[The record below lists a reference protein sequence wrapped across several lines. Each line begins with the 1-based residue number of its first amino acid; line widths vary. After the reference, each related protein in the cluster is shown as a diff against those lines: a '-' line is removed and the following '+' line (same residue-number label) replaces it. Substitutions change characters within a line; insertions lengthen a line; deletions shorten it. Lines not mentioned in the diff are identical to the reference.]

1 MSAPAAAPSK
11 YEIFQII
18 SADGSNTVDLY
29 DAQFRVVSFD
39 IFENILSPY
48 ITGRVVIASSGNV
61 SKEEK
66 TNRMT
71 SLRSGLPV
79 TSGCK
84 LKVKITPQLGK
95 TIDYSRT
102 ENDYTVLHVDKVAT
116 AKDSTSEILE
126 LSFTSNIAIMSDT
139 KRVVERFDARISDSV
154 TSIIKNYLEVGSDSV
169 NVTATQNSSSFSG
182 NQKRPLDLII
192 DMASKSVP
200 NGKAANP
207 GYLCYETIGKFNFVS
222 FDTLINRE
230 PEFTYNYNG
239 VLIAT
244 EELKNESNNFKA
256 AEMVIKKDNN
266 LLENIR
272 SGVYASKSIFFNPL
286 TQEFTEIDISVVD
299 GKLSQD
305 PNFSTLG
312 EKAKTPRILEEGFK
326 NSKKI
331 HRINTAVIDTGADK
345 ATVSLDDKNN
355 DPELYI
361 AAVGVR
367 YNLIFSQKVQV
378 TVPCNTDLHAG
389 SNIKMIVE
397 DTSENKEQGPDQVRS
412 GKYIVQALRH
422 HFDGERSVTSM
433 MLIRDSYG
441 LHFTKTS

>member
-1 MSAPAAAPSK
+1 MPAPATQPAT

-18 SADGSNTVDLY
+18 SADGKNTVDLY
-29 DAQFRVVSFD
+29 NAQFRVISFD

-48 ITGRVVIASSGNV
+48 ITGKVSITSSG
-61 SKEEK
+61 SATKEEK

-71 SLRSGLPV
+71 SLRTGLPV

-84 LKVKITPQLGK
+84 LRVKIQPKLGK

-102 ENDYTVLHVDKVAT
+102 VNADTVLHVDKVAT
-116 AKDSTSEILE
+116 AKVSTSEILE

-154 TSIIKNYLEVGSDSV
+154 TNIIENYLEIGSGNA
-169 NVTATQNSSSFSG
+169 NVTITQNSSSFSG

-200 NGKAANP
+200 DGKAANP

-222 FDTLINRE
+222 FDSIINHD
-230 PEFTYNYNG
+230 PEFEYNFNG
-239 VLIAT
+239 VLIGT
-244 EELKNESNNFKA
+244 EQRGDDANNFKA
-256 AEMVIKKDNN
+256 AEMTVVKDNN

-305 PNFSTLG
+305 PNFATLG

-345 ATVSLDDKNN
+345 AKVGLKDTNN
-355 DPELYI
+355 DPELYV

-367 YNLIFSQKVQV
+367 YNLMFSQKVQV

>member
-1 MSAPAAAPSK
+1 MPAPATQPAT

-18 SADGSNTVDLY
+18 SADGKNTVDLY
-29 DAQFRVVSFD
+29 NAQFRVISFD

-48 ITGRVVIASSGNV
+48 ITGKVSITSSG
-61 SKEEK
+61 SATKEEK

-71 SLRSGLPV
+71 SLRTGLPV

-84 LKVKITPQLGK
+84 LRVKIQPKLGK

-154 TSIIKNYLEVGSDSV
+154 TNIIENYLEIGSGNA
-169 NVTATQNSSSFSG
+169 NVTITQNSSSFSG

-200 NGKAANP
+200 DGKSSNP

-222 FDTLINRE
+222 FDSIINHD
-230 PEFTYNYNG
+230 PEFEYNFNG
-239 VLIAT
+239 VLIGT
-244 EELKNESNNFKA
+244 EQRGDDANNFKA
-256 AEMVIKKDNN
+256 AEMTVVKDNN

-305 PNFSTLG
+305 PNFATLG

-345 ATVSLDDKNN
+345 AKVGLKDTNN
-355 DPELYI
+355 DPELYV

-367 YNLIFSQKVQV
+367 YNLMFSQKVQV